1 MRGVNTIE
9 AFRYTIAEEEYDT
22 FFASLHGSGSLRTFS
37 LNQQVHVERFFLG
50 GGDRP
55 HNFGN
60 LPTFCVGFLHKK
72 LEVFQK

>member
-1 MRGVNTIE
+1 M
-9 AFRYTIAEEEYDT
+9 
-22 FFASLHGSGSLRTFS
+22 
-37 LNQQVHVERFFLG
+37 ERFFLG

-72 LEVFQK
+72 LEVFHNWEYGYPIEIPAGHAPGTIGRADCGSRLRGAGPFA